1 MHLNKW
7 RMYTPAVLS
16 LIAGALTASS
26 ALAGGFT
33 AEQATAGKTA
43 YDSQCSQ
50 CHGRQLEG
58 PDAPALAGPD
68 IMQNWH
74 TAAGLYDFI
83 SVAMPPSA
91 PGLLGEEAYLN
102 IVAYIMQFNGA
113 EPGDTPMTADPDALE
128 AISLVAETSG
138 GAAPAATTT
147 APAETVVKVPQA
159 YTWGKQLPGAPAPAA
174 PAPAATPAP
183 APAAPAPTDTPA
195 PAAAPAR

>member
-1 MHLNKW
+1 MHLFKW

-33 AEQATAGKTA
+33 AEQAAAGKTA

-91 PGLLGEEAYLN
+91 PGLLGEETYLN

-113 EPGDTPMTADPDALE
+113 QPGDTPMTADPDALA

-138 GAAPAATTT
+138 GAAPAADAA
-147 APAETVVKVPQA
+147 APASAEPVVKVPQA
-159 YTWGKQLPGAPAPAA
+159 YTWGKQLPGGTAPAA
-174 PAPAATPAP
+174 PADTPAP
-183 APAAPAPTDTPA
+183 TETPA

>member
-1 MHLNKW
+1 MHLFKW

-33 AEQATAGKTA
+33 TEQAAAGKTA

-91 PGLLGEEAYLN
+91 PGLLGEETYLN

-113 EPGDTPMTADPDALE
+113 QPGDTPMTADPDALA

-138 GAAPAATTT
+138 GAAPAADTA
-147 APAETVVKVPQA
+147 APASAEPVVKVPQA
-159 YTWGKQLPGAPAPAA
+159 YTWGKQLPGGTAPAA
-174 PAPAATPAP
+174 PADTPAP
-183 APAAPAPTDTPA
+183 TETPA